1 MIDLNAILTAAL
13 TTAVAEA
20 IKPLE
25 ERLRSLETWAAHTG
39 PNLTDRVNELEVRTG
54 YTNETPAIAA
64 RLTALEAHV
73 ADAITAD
80 QVSHLVDEA
89 IDEIDWPERVRDAL
103 NSIDLA
109 DHADIDLAVR
119 EAINDLEWTEQLDLS
134 QLRIIVER

>member
-1 MIDLNAILTAAL
+1 MIDLNAIITAAL

-25 ERLRSLETWAAHTG
+25 ERLRSL
-39 PNLTDRVNELEVRTG
+39 TDRVNELEVRTG
-54 YTNETPAIAA
+54 YTNDTTVWA
-64 RLTALEAHV
+64 RLTALEAHA

-103 NSIDLA
+103 QSIDLA

>member
-25 ERLRSLETWAAHTG
+25 ERLS
-39 PNLTDRVNELEVRTG
+39 
-54 YTNETPAIAA
+54 
-64 RLTALEAHV
+64 ALEAHA

-80 QVSHLVDEA
+80 QVSHLIDEA

>member
-1 MIDLNAILTAAL
+1 MIDLNAIITAAL

-25 ERLRSLETWAAHTG
+25 ERLRSL
-39 PNLTDRVNELEVRTG
+39 TDRVNELEVRTG
-54 YTNETPAIAA
+54 YTNDTTVWA
-64 RLTALEAHV
+64 RLTALEAHA
-73 ADAITAD
+73 ADAITAE

>member
-13 TTAVAEA
+13 TQAVAEA

-54 YTNETPAIAA
+54 YTNETTVWA
-64 RLTALEAHV
+64 RLSALEAHA
-73 ADAITAD
+73 ADAITAE

>member
-1 MIDLNAILTAAL
+1 MIDLNAIITAAL

-25 ERLRSLETWAAHTG
+25 ERLRSL
-39 PNLTDRVNELEVRTG
+39 TDRVNELEVRTG
-54 YTNETPAIAA
+54 YTNDTTVWA
-64 RLTALEAHV
+64 RLTALEAHA

-80 QVSHLVDEA
+80 QVSHLIDEA

>member
-25 ERLRSLETWAAHTG
+25 ERLRSL
-39 PNLTDRVNELEVRTG
+39 TDRVNELEVRTG
-54 YTNETPAIAA
+54 YTNDTTVWA
-64 RLTALEAHV
+64 RLSALEGQS

-80 QVSHLVDEA
+80 QVSHLIDEA

>member
-13 TTAVAEA
+13 TQAVAEA

-54 YTNETPAIAA
+54 YTNETTVWA
-64 RLTALEAHV
+64 RLSAIEAHA

-80 QVSHLVDEA
+80 QVSHL

>member
-1 MIDLNAILTAAL
+1 MIDLNAIITAAL

-54 YTNETPAIAA
+54 YTNDTTVWA
-64 RLTALEAHV
+64 RLTALEGQS
-73 ADAITAD
+73 ADAITAE

-134 QLRIIVER
+134 QLRIVVER

>member
-25 ERLRSLETWAAHTG
+25 ERLRALETWAAHTG

-54 YTNETPAIAA
+54 YTNDTTVWA
-64 RLTALEAHV
+64 RLTALEAHA

-80 QVSHLVDEA
+80 QVSHLIDEA

>member
-1 MIDLNAILTAAL
+1 MIDLNAIITAAL

-25 ERLRSLETWAAHTG
+25 ERLRSL
-39 PNLTDRVNELEVRTG
+39 TDRVNELEVRTG
-54 YTNETPAIAA
+54 YTNDTTVWA
-64 RLTALEAHV
+64 RLTALEAHA
-73 ADAITAD
+73 ADAITAE

-103 NSIDLA
+103 QSIDLA

>member
-25 ERLRSLETWAAHTG
+25 ERLRSL
-39 PNLTDRVNELEVRTG
+39 TDRVNELEVRTG
-54 YTNETPAIAA
+54 YTNDTTVWA
-64 RLTALEAHV
+64 RLTALEAHA
-73 ADAITAD
+73 ADAITAE

-103 NSIDLA
+103 QSIDLA

>member
-1 MIDLNAILTAAL
+1 MIDLNAIITAAL

-20 IKPLE
+20 IKPLD
-25 ERLRSLETWAAHTG
+25 ERLRALETWAAHTG

-54 YTNETPAIAA
+54 YTNDTTVWA
-64 RLTALEAHV
+64 RLTALEGQS

-80 QVSHLVDEA
+80 QVSHLIDEA

>member
-1 MIDLNAILTAAL
+1 MIDLNAIITAAL

-25 ERLRSLETWAAHTG
+25 ERLRSL
-39 PNLTDRVNELEVRTG
+39 TDRVNELEVRTG
-54 YTNETPAIAA
+54 YTNDTTVWA
-64 RLTALEAHV
+64 RLTALEAHA
-73 ADAITAD
+73 ADAITAE

-134 QLRIIVER
+134 QLRIVVERY

>member
-54 YTNETPAIAA
+54 YTNETTVWA
-64 RLTALEAHV
+64 RLTALEAHA
-73 ADAITAD
+73 ADAITAE

-89 IDEIDWPERVRDAL
+89 IDEIDWNDRVADAL

>member
-1 MIDLNAILTAAL
+1 MIDLNAIITAAL

-25 ERLRSLETWAAHTG
+25 ERLRSL
-39 PNLTDRVNELEVRTG
+39 TDRVNELEVRTG
-54 YTNETPAIAA
+54 YTNDTTVWA
-64 RLTALEAHV
+64 RLTALEAHA

>member
-1 MIDLNAILTAAL
+1 MIDLNAIITADL

-25 ERLRSLETWAAHTG
+25 ERLRSL
-39 PNLTDRVNELEVRTG
+39 TDRVNELEVRTG
-54 YTNETPAIAA
+54 YTNDTTVWA
-64 RLTALEAHV
+64 RLTALEAHA
-73 ADAITAD
+73 ADAITAE

-103 NSIDLA
+103 QSIDLA

>member
-13 TTAVAEA
+13 TQAVAEA

-54 YTNETPAIAA
+54 YTNETTVWA
-64 RLTALEAHV
+64 RLTALEAHA
-73 ADAITAD
+73 ADAITAE